1 MRGIRPYSSLRR
13 QRGVSLFI
21 VIVFVMMSML
31 LALWGARTSLFNEM
45 IVGNDADYQRA
56 YEASFARCY
65 RTKAVGKAMA
75 KRADDKDSKALVAK
89 TLFHPERV
97 KTND

>member
-31 LALWGARTSLFNEM
+31 LALWGARTSLFNEI

-56 YEASFARCY
+56 FEAAQALIQDAEFDIR
-65 RTKAVGKAMA
+65 GE
-75 KRADDKDSKALVAK
+75 RAGCANRSAPAGE
-89 TLFHPERV
+89 P
-97 KTND
+97 